1 MTRGHARPPS
11 DRNPRPR
18 KPNRFLAQRGSARTS
33 GPNLRRRAVEGPR
46 GTRLSP
52 APGKTSRPTN
62 RFVTDIFTKRKRSAV
77 MALIRSHGNRDTEL
91 RLITIMRAH
100 GITGWR
106 RGASL
111 QWKVE
116 GMKLK
121 AFRVKPDF
129 VFRAHRLAVFV
140 DGCFWHG
147 CTLHA
152 TSPKTNAAFW
162 RKNGARQRVDGH
174 DAGVAPQRS
183 AGVAVGGRPLG
194 VNGHKSPP
202 TAPATASWPAPSAPA
217 AGACCG
223 FGNMN

>member
-1 MTRGHARPPS
+1 MA
-11 DRNPRPR
+11 
-18 KPNRFLAQRGSARTS
+18 
-33 GPNLRRRAVEGPR
+33 
-46 GTRLSP
+46 
-52 APGKTSRPTN
+52 
-62 RFVTDIFTKRKRSAV
+62 DIFTPRKRSAV
-77 MALIRSHGNRDTEL
+77 MSAIRSHGNRDTEL

-147 CTLHA
+147 CPLHA

-162 RKNGARQRVDGH
+162 SKKIAANRTRDRLVTRTLRTRGWRVLRIWQHELTRKNEPRLLARLCRVISEG
-174 DAGVAPQRS
+174 
-183 AGVAVGGRPLG
+183 
-194 VNGHKSPP
+194 PP
-202 TAPATASWPAPSAPA
+202 
-217 AGACCG
+217 
-223 FGNMN
+223 